1 MDTTSDGAVVVLGGR
16 LDARHAAQARDAL
29 HGALAAGTGDLVVD
43 LSAVEL
49 IDATGLGVLVG
60 AHRRARLEGRDL
72 VLRGIPPRVGRL
84 LARTRLGRVLTVED
98 RQSLS
103 A

>member
-1 MDTTSDGAVVVLGGR
+1 MDTRTDGSVVTLGGR
-16 LDARHAAQARDAL
+16 LDARHAAEARDAL
-29 HGALAAGTGDLVVD
+29 HGAIAAGTGDLLVD

-60 AHRRARLEGRDL
+60 AHRRAHLDGRDL
-72 VLRGIPPRVGRL
+72 VLRGVPPRIGRL
-84 LARTRLGRVLTVED
+84 LARTRLGRVLAVEHD
-98 RQSLS
+98 QSLS

>member
-1 MDTTSDGAVVVLGGR
+1 MDTTTDGSMVELGGR
-16 LDARHAAQARDAL
+16 LDARHAAAARETL
-29 HGALAAGTGDLVVD
+29 HAAIAAGTGDLVVD
-43 LSAVEL
+43 LSGIEL

-60 AHRRARLEGRDL
+60 AHRRARLDGRDL
-72 VLRGIPPRVGRL
+72 VLRGVPPRVGRL
-84 LARTRLGRVLTVED
+84 LARTRLARVLTVEH

>member
-1 MDTTSDGAVVVLGGR
+1 MDAKIEVAGQVVRLRGRFDGSGTAV
-16 LDARHAAQARDAL
+16 ARDAIHTAL
-29 HGALAAGTGDLVVD
+29 RDGSGALVVD

-60 AHRRARLEGRDL
+60 AHRRAGRLGRRL
-72 VLRGIPPRVGRL
+72 VLRDVPPRLARILLVTKLDRL
-84 LARTRLGRVLTVED
+84 LDTQPA
-98 RQSLS
+98 

>member
-1 MDTTSDGAVVVLGGR
+1 MDTRTDGSVVTLGGR
-16 LDARHAAQARDAL
+16 LDARHAAEARDAL
-29 HGALAAGTGDLVVD
+29 HGAIAAGTGELQVD

-60 AHRRARLEGRDL
+60 AHRRARLDGRDL
-72 VLRGIPPRVGRL
+72 VLRGVPPRVGRL
-84 LARTRLGRVLTVED
+84 LARTRLGRVLAVEHD
-98 RQSLS
+98 QSLS